1 MIKKVFI
8 ISIFSFLILSLSS
21 FVFAHGGDD
30 HSDEAGDIPV
40 AQTGQLNSKL
50 AKTSNAE
57 ILVKY
62 ATPIVQ
68 TETLVRIF
76 VTDLTTNEPISNAQI
91 KLNFN
96 FLGNLPEQ
104 TSNVL
109 YSSYGTVYADA
120 ANFEAIAVATSTP
133 GIYQT
138 KVTFP
143 QIGNYGLK
151 MRIVGSNIDANTTI
165 SGIVALEKQVVISSI
180 NWQQIIFISG
190 ATLLLIFFIWFFY
203 RRIALVRQ
211 LQTKA

>member
-1 MIKKVFI
+1 MIKKVFV

-30 HSDEAGDIPV
+30 HADEAGDIPV

-96 FLGNLPEQ
+96 FLGNLQ
-104 TSNVL
+104 TSKI
-109 YSSYGTVYADA
+109 SYGTVYADA
-120 ANFEAIAVATSTP
+120 ANFEAIAAATSTP

-190 ATLLLIFFIWFFY
+190 ATLILIFLIWFFY

-211 LQTKA
+211 LQTKASE

>member
-8 ISIFSFLILSLSS
+8 IGIFSFLIFSLSS

-30 HSDEAGDIPV
+30 HADEAGDLPI

-50 AKTSNAE
+50 AKTSNTE
-57 ILVKY
+57 ILLKY
-62 ATPIVQ
+62 ATPIAQ
-68 TETLVRIF
+68 TETLVKIF

-96 FLGNLPEQ
+96 FLGNLQ
-104 TSNVL
+104 TSKI
-109 YSSYGTVYADA
+109 SYGTVYADA
-120 ANFEAIAVATSTP
+120 ANFEAVAATTNSP

-143 QIGNYGLK
+143 QVGNYGLK
-151 MRIVGSNIDANTTI
+151 MRIAGSNIDANTSI

-180 NWQQIIFISG
+180 SWQQIIFISS
-190 ATLLLIFFIWFFY
+190 ATLLLMFFIWLFY
-203 RRIALVRQ
+203 RKIALFRQ
-211 LQTKA
+211 VQTKA

>member
-8 ISIFSFLILSLSS
+8 IGIFSFLIFSFSS

-30 HSDEAGDIPV
+30 HADEAGDIPV

-62 ATPIVQ
+62 PTPTIQ
-68 TETLVRIF
+68 TETLIRIF
-76 VTDLTTNEPISNAQI
+76 ITDLTTNEPISNAQV

-96 FLGNLPEQ
+96 FLDNLPQQ
-104 TSNVL
+104 TSKI
-109 YSSYGTVYADA
+109 SYGTVYADT
-120 ANFEAIAVATSTP
+120 ANFETVAATTNTP

-143 QIGNYGLK
+143 QVGNYGLK

-165 SGIVALEKQVVISSI
+165 SGIVALEKQVVASSI
-180 NWQQIIFISG
+180 NWQQIIFISS
-190 ATLLLIFFIWFFY
+190 TIVLLIFLIWFFY

>member
-8 ISIFSFLILSLSS
+8 LGIFSFLFFSFSL

-30 HSDEAGDIPV
+30 HGEEGDLPV

-57 ILVKY
+57 ILLKY
-62 ATPIVQ
+62 PTPIVQ
-68 TETLVRIF
+68 TETSVRIF

-96 FLGNLPEQ
+96 FLGNLQ
-104 TSNVL
+104 TSKI
-109 YSSYGTVYADA
+109 SYGTVYADA
-120 ANFEAIAVATSTP
+120 ANFEAVATTTNSP

-143 QIGNYGLK
+143 QVGNYGLK

-165 SGIVALEKQVVISSI
+165 SGIVALEKQVVVSSI
-180 NWQQIIFISG
+180 NWQQIIFIGSLTIG
-190 ATLLLIFFIWFFY
+190 LVFFIWLLY
-203 RRIALVRQ
+203 RKIALVRQ

>member
-8 ISIFSFLILSLSS
+8 IGIFSFLILSLSS

-50 AKTSNAE
+50 AKTSNTE

-62 ATPIVQ
+62 ATPIAQ

-96 FLGNLPEQ
+96 FLGNLQ
-104 TSNVL
+104 TSKI
-109 YSSYGTVYADA
+109 SYGTVYADA
-120 ANFEAIAVATSTP
+120 ANFEVVAVATNTP

-143 QIGNYGLK
+143 QVGNYGLK
-151 MRIVGSNIDANTTI
+151 MRIVGNNIDANTTI

-190 ATLLLIFFIWFFY
+190 VTLLLIFLIWFFY
-203 RRIALVRQ
+203 RKIALVRQ
-211 LQTKA
+211 FQTKA

>member
-8 ISIFSFLILSLSS
+8 IGIFSFLIFSLSS
-21 FVFAHGGDD
+21 FAFAHGGDD
-30 HSDEAGDIPV
+30 HADEAGDIPV

-62 ATPIVQ
+62 PTPTIQ
-68 TETLVRIF
+68 TETLIRIF
-76 VTDLTTNEPISNAQI
+76 ITDLTTNEPISNAQV

-96 FLGNLPEQ
+96 FLDNLLQQ
-104 TSNVL
+104 TSKI
-109 YSSYGTVYADA
+109 SYGTVYADT
-120 ANFEAIAVATSTP
+120 ANFEIVAATTNTP

-143 QIGNYGLK
+143 QAGNYGLK

-165 SGIVALEKQVVISSI
+165 SGIVALEKQVVASSI
-180 NWQQIIFISG
+180 NWQQIIFIGS
-190 ATLLLIFFIWFFY
+190 ATVGLIFLMWFFY
-203 RRIALVRQ
+203 RKIALVRQ